1 MKEFNIVVCGIG
13 GQGAITL
20 ANIIAEAALKQGYS
34 VRASEVHGLAM
45 RGGPIVCHVRFGSD
59 VHSPLV
65 LKGEAHLII
74 GLELLETLRACY
86 YGSKESKSV
95 FLLDNYKVIPLS
107 VSILKEKYPSTNEIV
122 KKLKNFGTRIILV
135 NGAEKIKKE
144 GLSTIFSNVYLLGYA
159 IKKKLIPLSKKTV
172 LAAIEDVVPENMVE
186 VNKRIFNLA

>member
-172 LAAIEDVVPENMVE
+172 LAAIEDVVPENMIE